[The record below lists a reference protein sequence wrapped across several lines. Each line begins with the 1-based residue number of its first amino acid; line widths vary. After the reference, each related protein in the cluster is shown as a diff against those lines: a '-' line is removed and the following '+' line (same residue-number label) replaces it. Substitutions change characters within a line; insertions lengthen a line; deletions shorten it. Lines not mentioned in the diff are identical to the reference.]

1 MNNPFSQPKIIHKI
15 HFITNYKSI
24 ELFENFFLENTLG
37 IVSYEVE
44 SETIDAQDNDLWSL
58 EIYVEEKPDLQMLQK
73 NLTAYANK
81 HGALLAS
88 NITQESIV
96 DKDWVT
102 EYQKQL
108 KPIIIGRFFVTS
120 TMQQAMCPADKK
132 PIFIEASRAFGTGDH
147 ATTSLC
153 IEAMESLEN
162 NSFVNIFDVGTGSG
176 ILSFVGEKIWPQ
188 ANILACDI
196 EEISVE
202 VAKDNL
208 IVNDSKVKFYQN
220 TESDL
225 NIPEQWDQ
233 KFDLIISNILAQPL
247 ISMASAFKSLAHSG
261 TKVILSGFL
270 DYQQIEVE
278 NAYNSAGFVVETVL
292 NKNKWISLTLAVKGR

>member
-1 MNNPFSQPKIIHKI
+1 MKNPFSQPKIIYKI
-15 HFITNYKSI
+15 HFVTNYKSI
-24 ELFENFFLENTLG
+24 ELFENFFPENTLG
-37 IVSYEVE
+37 IVSYEVK

-58 EIYVEEKPDLQMLQK
+58 EVYVVSRQDLSMLQK

-81 HGALLAS
+81 YGAVLMS
-88 NITQESIV
+88 DVTQEAIV

-102 EYQKQL
+102 EYQQQL

-120 TMQQAMCPADKK
+120 TVQKAVCPADKM

-153 IEAMESLEN
+153 IEAMEQLEN
-162 NSFVNIFDVGTGSG
+162 KNFINIFDVGTGSG

-196 EEISVE
+196 EEVSVE
-202 VAKDNL
+202 VARDNL
-208 IVNDSKVKFYQN
+208 IVNNSKVQFYQN
-220 TESDL
+220 TENDL
-225 NIPEQWDQ
+225 NIPSQWNQ

-247 ISMASAFKSLAHSG
+247 ISMASTFKSIAHNE

-270 DYQQIEVE
+270 DYQQIEID
-278 NAYNSAGFVVETVL
+278 NAYNSAGFVVESVL
-292 NKNKWISLTLAVKGR
+292 HRNKWMTLTLAVKGR

>member
-1 MNNPFSQPKIIHKI
+1 MNNPFSQPKIIYKI

-24 ELFENFFLENTLG
+24 ELFENFFPENTLG
-37 IVSYEVE
+37 IASYEVE

-58 EIYVEEKPDLQMLQK
+58 EVYVENKPDLSALQMEL
-73 NLTAYANK
+73 ADYAAK

-88 NITQESIV
+88 EVTQESII

-108 KPIIIGRFFVTS
+108 KPIIIGRFFVTA
-120 TMQQAMCPADKK
+120 TIQQAMCPADKT

-153 IEAMESLEN
+153 IEAMELLEN

-196 EEISVE
+196 EEVSVE

-225 NIPEQWDQ
+225 KIPEQWDQ

-247 ISMASAFKSLAHSG
+247 ISMASAFKSLAHSD

-270 DYQQIEVE
+270 DYQQEEIES
-278 NAYNSAGFVVETVL
+278 AYNSAGFVVEKIL
-292 NKNKWISLTLAVKGR
+292 HKNKWISLTLAVKGR